1 MTAVVRR
8 GDGVVRSG
16 RLPKEVVRRLE
27 EIRHDGMAQAARV
40 AATAQVTKLAL
51 HLTSALTVEEGLLT
65 QENPLGADRYRLLVD
80 SFTAGA
86 AFRIGEMG
94 L

>member
-1 MTAVVRR
+1 
-8 GDGVVRSG
+8 
-16 RLPKEVVRRLE
+16 
-27 EIRHDGMAQAARV
+27 MAQAAHV
-40 AATAQVTKLAL
+40 TAAAQVTKLAL

-65 QENPLGADRYRLLVD
+65 QQNPLGADRYRLLVD

-86 AFRIGEMG
+86 AYRIGEMG

>member
-1 MTAVVRR
+1 VTAVVRC
-8 GDGVVRSG
+8 GAGLQRSG
-16 RLPKEVVRRLE
+16 RLPKEVARRLE
-27 EIRHDGMAQAARV
+27 EIRLDGMAQAAHV
-40 AATAQVTKLAL
+40 SAAAQVTKLAL

-65 QENPLGADRYRLLVD
+65 QQNPLGADRYRLLVD